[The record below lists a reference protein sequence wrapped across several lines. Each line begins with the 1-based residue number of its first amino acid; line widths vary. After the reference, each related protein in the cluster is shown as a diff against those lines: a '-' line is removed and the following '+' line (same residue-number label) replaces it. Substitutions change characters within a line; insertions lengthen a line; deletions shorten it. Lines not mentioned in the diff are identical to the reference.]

1 MIFQRAKAMFP
12 RMKNYCFTMSSDD
25 IKWKENLLEA
35 ANVMNR
41 ERLTG
46 YERPLTP
53 AKYYDEIRNNFLGK
67 GGKLNNKL
75 ITDFCHVKNTTKQV
89 ANPNCRVRP
98 LMEDDKGNTSKPI
111 SRSEAN
117 SNNEHNENAASMLIE
132 LSASISPPGINTIQ
146 VPSNNSSQMPCSQF
160 SCIEER
166 TNIIQQTDVV
176 KDNASSNSDCNNLN
190 ILTPMSMTDESL
202 SSNQYAGKESNN
214 TIQEYESEDDNENS
228 KFLYHKATKVQ
239 NVVNDSS
246 STSNNMLSPTDLVST
261 QCEEASKHA
270 ATLITNSQSSN
281 EECSP
286 TQRNNADNDKNLQN
300 KVVDILKVLKDLDW
314 VDFVKAYYKERLY
327 VLENGW
333 NFKLEGSKLA
343 QVRRYYWFPLRNRLR
358 RIEMKL
364 ISKIGVDK
372 FCKLSLQEIYKELLV
387 SAEELTLVRND
398 KKRDLEL
405 NTNAQKE
412 FKKIIGKRNIG
423 HKNQGIIS
431 AVVTNDESSN
441 CELICAPPEARKRK
455 QRSDIGTTRKKAKVT
470 NHNTANLALITGT
483 TYEKPIDMSNETDAN
498 VYVNDN
504 LLSDG
509 VTESDYNLLQKVMEY
524 HNLNIVKVPPDGHCC
539 PYAIAMSYFNRKEL
553 FNCTET
559 LHLSKIKW
567 SFSNAVK
574 LGLTRDVMKRRPKYD
589 QWRLSCVGEIVPKAQ
604 YMVIEDVE
612 VLAKLL
618 NRQILV
624 MSTEIR
630 NKSYHVLCGT
640 IYMPKDGDLYACK
653 QNFIVFDENNKYDM
667 RIVPHED
674 KKKGNKNAEGIPFD
688 PTEFI
693 SSQRGII
700 ICHSG
705 LHFDSVVS
713 NNVEKFSL
721 HWPNLIIYNPLC
733 RTIKCQSTKSIFA
746 SERIKNPRNCVIC
759 EKEVNGKEYGN
770 YFSNNMD
777 NTCQKSTELVCEN
790 CVHELLSAFMDVYST
805 NNANV
810 DAVTKFASSFNISDL
825 IGNVAFNNN
834 LRIAL
839 NSGNAAKEI

>member
-1 MIFQRAKAMFP
+1 MFP

-53 AKYYDEIRNNFLGK
+53 TKYYDEICNNFLGK

-176 KDNASSNSDCNNLN
+176 NDNASSNSDCNNLN

-261 QCEEASKHA
+261 QCEEACKHT

-364 ISKIGVDK
+364 ISKIGVDQ

-455 QRSDIGTTRKKAKVT
+455 QRSDVGTTRKKAKVT

-483 TYEKPIDMSNETDAN
+483 TYDKPIDMSNETDAN

-524 HNLNIVKVPPDGHCC
+524 HNLNIAKVPANDYCC
-539 PYAIAMSYFNRKEL
+539 PYAIAISYFNRKEL

-559 LHLSKIKW
+559 LHLSKIK
-567 SFSNAVK
+567 
-574 LGLTRDVMKRRPKYD
+574 
-589 QWRLSCVGEIVPKAQ
+589 
-604 YMVIEDVE
+604 
-612 VLAKLL
+612 
-618 NRQILV
+618 
-624 MSTEIR
+624 
-630 NKSYHVLCGT
+630 
-640 IYMPKDGDLYACK
+640 
-653 QNFIVFDENNKYDM
+653 
-667 RIVPHED
+667 
-674 KKKGNKNAEGIPFD
+674 
-688 PTEFI
+688 
-693 SSQRGII
+693 
-700 ICHSG
+700 
-705 LHFDSVVS
+705 
-713 NNVEKFSL
+713 
-721 HWPNLIIYNPLC
+721 
-733 RTIKCQSTKSIFA
+733 
-746 SERIKNPRNCVIC
+746 
-759 EKEVNGKEYGN
+759 
-770 YFSNNMD
+770 
-777 NTCQKSTELVCEN
+777 
-790 CVHELLSAFMDVYST
+790 
-805 NNANV
+805 
-810 DAVTKFASSFNISDL
+810 
-825 IGNVAFNNN
+825 
-834 LRIAL
+834 
-839 NSGNAAKEI
+839 